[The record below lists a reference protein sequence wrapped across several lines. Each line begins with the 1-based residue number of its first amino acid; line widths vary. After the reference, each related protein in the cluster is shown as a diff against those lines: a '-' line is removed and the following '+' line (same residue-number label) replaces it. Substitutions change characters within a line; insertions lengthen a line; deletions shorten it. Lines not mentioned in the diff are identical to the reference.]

1 VGLGT
6 VSLESALAGA
16 TVETPRSSNIRLFHW
31 VPDERA
37 LFVTFRGG
45 REYKYMLVQYKVVQ
59 GLYEAPSR
67 GSYFGK
73 NIRKRYPYRRVA

>member
-1 VGLGT
+1 MGLGT

-16 TVETPRSSNIRLFHW
+16 TVETPRSSNLRLFYW
-31 VPDERA
+31 VPDERV
-37 LFVTFRGG
+37 LYVTFRGG

-67 GSYFGK
+67 GSYFGR
-73 NIRKRYPYRRVA
+73 NIRKRYPYVRVG

>member
-1 VGLGT
+1 MGLGT

-16 TVETPRSSNIRLFHW
+16 TVETPRSSNLRLFYW
-31 VPDERA
+31 RPKERL

-59 GLYEAPSR
+59 GLYEASSR
-67 GSYFGK
+67 GSYFGR
-73 NIRKRYPYRRVA
+73 NIRKRYPYVRVA